1 MRKVL
6 APSPIRVVSLVVP
19 TLKEDEIGAALARVG
34 EHLARIE
41 GYEFEL
47 LLVDDSPEPY
57 KRALDEATAVFDA
70 RFGPAQSARRVDGP
84 RKGKGAALRTGVLAS
99 RGDFVFWM
107 DADLPVPLENVARF
121 LRLFDGASAPG
132 SGATAAGTTGETAEA
147 ADVVVAERPFDRNL
161 SQPVRFVASR
171 VLFAFQRALVFQSR
185 AFDDTQCG
193 FKAFRGE
200 LVRRI
205 AARQIVDGGMADIEY
220 LYVALLEGARPVRVS
235 VIPNP
240 ETRASKINV
249 KRALLQDPVDL
260 VRIKLHGLTGGYGE
274 KRVRGG

>member
-6 APSPIRVVSLVVP
+6 APSPARVVSIIVP

-34 EHLARIE
+34 KELARIE
-41 GYEFEL
+41 GYSFEL
-47 LLVDDSPEPY
+47 LLVDDSPDAY
-57 KRALDEATAVFDA
+57 KRLLDEATAAFDA
-70 RFGPAQSARRVDGP
+70 RFGPLLGARRVDGP

-99 RGDFVFWM
+99 RGEVVFWM

-121 LRLFDGASAPG
+121 LRLFDAS
-132 SGATAAGTTGETAEA
+132 STTEA
-147 ADVVVAERPFDRNL
+147 ADLVVAERPFDRNM

-171 VLFAFQRALVFQSR
+171 ALFALQRALVFQSR

-205 AARQIVDGGMADIEY
+205 AGQQIVDGGMADIEY
-220 LYVALLEGARPVRVS
+220 LYAALRAGARSVRIPVTS
-235 VIPNP
+235 NP

-249 KRALLQDPVDL
+249 KKALLQDPVDL
-260 VRIKLHGLTGGYGE
+260 VRIKLHGLTGGYGDAL
-274 KRVRGG
+274 RRRR